1 MLCPTFAAMA
11 QRIEIL
17 YDDSDLVMVNK
28 PSGML
33 TIPDRHDPS
42 LPSLRRL
49 AQAQLGQELWIVHRL
64 DRDTSGVVCF
74 AKNEAAHR
82 HVSILFQNHEV
93 TKFYA
98 GLVHGRVS
106 PESGRIEA
114 PIAPDPSQAGKMMV
128 SRSGKMAV
136 TDYRVTAQW
145 PLYALLQLQIHT
157 GRTHQI
163 RVHMRH
169 LGHSIVGDKLYGD
182 GQPLLLSAFK
192 KKFRLSTKDEEER
205 PLLNRLALHA
215 YELSFEKADGTLVK
229 GEAPLPKDMA
239 VAVKQLD
246 KWS

>member
-1 MLCPTFAAMA
+1 MSS
-11 QRIEIL
+11 RIEIL
-17 YDDSDLVMVNK
+17 YEDADLVLVNK

-33 TIPDRHDPS
+33 TIPDRHDPT

-49 AQAQLGQELWIVHRL
+49 LQAQLGVDLWIVHRL

-74 AKNEAAHR
+74 AKNEDTHR
-82 HVSILFQNHEV
+82 HISILFQNHEV

-98 GLVHGRVS
+98 GLVHGRVV

-114 PIAPDPSQAGKMMV
+114 PIGPDPSHAGKMMV
-128 SRSGKMAV
+128 NREGKMAV
-136 TDYRVTAQW
+136 TDYRVTEQW

-182 GQPLLLSAFK
+182 GKPLYLSSFK
-192 KKFRLSTKDEEER
+192 KKFNLSTKDEEER
-205 PLLNRLALHA
+205 PLVNRLALHA
-215 YELSFEKADGTLVK
+215 YELSFPKADGTIVK

-239 VAVKQLD
+239 VAVKQLG